1 MLGQLS
7 LVVKEFNVVKTG
19 LSEAMSGISDDVREY
34 NKPATTAAPPGTQG
48 DSN

>member
-34 NKPATTAAPPGTQG
+34 KPPGPSAPANPG
-48 DSN
+48 ESN